1 MFLIPGIKE
10 ECDMSMI
17 QVENLTFAYPSSYD
31 NIFENVNFQDGLPG
45 LPIQKARVGSSQNL
59 S

>member
-1 MFLIPGIKE
+1 
-10 ECDMSMI
+10 MSMI